1 MNLKIKLLSC
11 FLSMLLIASAL
22 AGCGAQA
29 DIANQSDVDGK
40 ASLKNTNELLK
51 PESVYIS
58 DNINTDNNNADNAIQ
73 GVTVTNN
80 SLGGKDVIPNVDINA
95 GSISLVSNGIAN
107 YKIVSLFTDNASV
120 TEFASN
126 LKKKT
131 GAEFSIISGKSYI
144 GGNQIVIG
152 DASDLLSYTGNGAFK
167 SYSGASV
174 CVVGK
179 TIYVSTTMLDI
190 LPNILDLFINQIEL
204 NGASYVVPSELKIA
218 SDVCA
223 ISENVPI
230 FTMATETPPSFTTSV
245 GTSKGTYS
253 AGGGNY
259 QITYKNIYASDV
271 KKYNDQL
278 LSAGYK
284 LSQHNTMNSNSFYTF
299 VKGDTMVHINWF
311 PTLSQY
317 SIVYGPKTY
326 SLASFTVSDYQR
338 IVTPSISQMALYNTG
353 QSNVIQLEDGSF
365 VIIDSGRAKGA
376 SETVNHDAEI
386 LYNFL
391 MSKKPS
397 SHAKP
402 KITWIF
408 THAHSDHVNLARDN
422 FLGVYKNNID
432 VQLVLSNFPDFT
444 VLDKYLPSGATW
456 GESSVQSAYAN
467 TVNSTLNAVKN
478 NYANCKFYTFHTG
491 EIIHLP
497 GCEIEIIHT
506 QEDYYLNGFK
516 NVNDTSCVFKITIQ
530 GRIFMVYGDTTK
542 RVNEDIYKR
551 YGDYLKADILQISHH
566 GVNDFMPLELLKV
579 TDPDICL
586 WPVRNAILTSDRVN
600 SSAGYSWLKAKSG
613 SDGQRERIHYSQN
626 HTVTVSI
633 PTMTITTKQW
643 YSGGKSDSLDGRT
656 YLG

>member
-1 MNLKIKLLSC
+1 MKFRIKFISLFLALTFVVAAFASC
-11 FLSMLLIASAL
+11 GVQDGENA
-22 AGCGAQA
+22 
-29 DIANQSDVDGK
+29 QSDVDVQN
-40 ASLKNTNELLK
+40 SYKNTNDLLK
-51 PESVYIS
+51 PDGAYGSEKVNVDDSE
-58 DNINTDNNNADNAIQ
+58 DNAIQ
-73 GVTVTNN
+73 GVTVTTN
-80 SLGGKDVIPNVDINA
+80 SLGGKDVVADVNTNA
-95 GSISLVSNGIAN
+95 GSITIASNGKAN
-107 YKIVSLFTDNASV
+107 YKIVSLFANNASV
-120 TEFASN
+120 TDFANN

-131 GAEFSIISGKSYI
+131 EAEFSVIFDKVSI

-152 DASDLLSYTGNGAFK
+152 DASDLLSYTGNDAFK
-167 SYSGASV
+167 SYSGASA
-174 CVVGK
+174 CVVGN
-179 TIYVSTTMLDI
+179 TIYISTTIFDV
-190 LPNILDLFINQIEL
+190 LPNILDLFVNQIEVS
-204 NGASYVVPSELKIA
+204 GTKYSVSKELKIS
-218 SDVCA
+218 SDICA
-223 ISENVPI
+223 ISENVPV

-245 GTSKGTYS
+245 GTAKGTYS

-259 QITYKNIYASDV
+259 QITYLNVYASDV
-271 KKYNDQL
+271 KKYNDTL
-278 LSAGYK
+278 ISSGYS
-284 LSQHNTMNSNSFYTF
+284 LAQCNTMNSNSFYTF
-299 VKGDTMVHINWF
+299 LKGDTMVHINWF
-311 PTLSQY
+311 ATLKQY

-326 SLASFTVSDYQR
+326 SITNAKVTDYQK
-338 IVTPSISQMALYNTG
+338 IATPSVSQMALYYTG
-353 QSNVIQLEDGSF
+353 QSNVVQLEDGSF

-376 SETVNHDAEI
+376 SETENHDAEI

-422 FLGVYKNNID
+422 FLSVYKNNID
-432 VQLVLSNFPDFT
+432 VQLVMSNFPDFT

-467 TVNSTLNAVKN
+467 TVNSTLNAAKN
-478 NYANCKFYTFHTG
+478 NYPNCKFYTFHTG
-491 EIIHLP
+491 EIIYLP

-530 GRIFMVYGDTTK
+530 GRVFMVYGDTTK

-566 GVNDFMPLELLKV
+566 GVNDFMPLDLLKV

-586 WPVRNAILTSDRVN
+586 WPVKYATLNSDRVN
-600 SSAGYSWLKAKSG
+600 SSAGYSWLKATSG
-613 SDGQRERIHYSQN
+613 TNGQRERIHYSQN
-626 HTVTVSI
+626 ATVTVSI
-633 PTMTITTKQW
+633 PSMTITKKDW
-643 YSGGKSDSLDGRT
+643 YKGGTASDNTGRT